1 MKFEIEKFNNNEVLG
16 KRNIKRFLIIGIIIL
31 FLVLMSWIF
40 YKGAN
45 VLIIAGEV
53 GVYDNFKIEKE
64 SNRLDVLIL
73 GIRGASDE
81 NGGLLAD
88 TMILVSFDKEKER
101 VAIISLPRDLFVKM
115 PNYPNP
121 EKINFA
127 YALGEE
133 RSWGGGGLAL
143 SKEVVKYVTG
153 VYVDDAIVINFEGFK
168 ELVDILGGVA
178 IYREKEFVEG
188 QQWQGEGVEGSP
200 FWELVTALK
209 KGVSENQ
216 QKISDSQKD
225 DEVKINEIPTL
236 TEAQVPTEGV
246 DKYWVFKVPGGTSIL
261 SGENVLYYVR
271 SRFSS
276 SDFDRIKRQHQ
287 VVSALKSKTLSL
299 GVLGNPI
306 KVFNILDTL
315 GDNVRTDM
323 DLGDIREYT
332 SLAQKYDKI
341 PIETTLLDTS
351 EGGLLVAKNKDGRFI
366 LVPRAGDED
375 FSEIREFFRNIFE

>member
-1 MKFEIEKFNNNEVLG
+1 MRVETEEFNNNEVLRR
-16 KRNIKRFLIIGIIIL
+16 RNIKRFLIIGITIL
-31 FLVLMSWIF
+31 FFLLLSWIF

-73 GIRGASDE
+73 GIRGVSDK

-88 TMILVSFDKEKER
+88 TMILVSFDKEKEKI
-101 VAIISLPRDLFVKM
+101 AIVSLPRDLFVEM
-115 PNYPNP
+115 PNYPNL

-127 YALGEE
+127 YALGEQ

-168 ELVDILGGVA
+168 KLVDILGGVA

-188 QQWQGEGVEGSP
+188 RQWQGEGIEGSP
-200 FWELVTALK
+200 FWELVTALEEV
-209 KGVSENQ
+209 VSENQ
-216 QKISDSQKD
+216 EKIGDSQEN
-225 DEVKINEIPTL
+225 DEVKTNEVPML
-236 TEAQVPTEGV
+236 TETQVPTEGV
-246 DKYWVFKVPGGTSIL
+246 NKYWVFKVPKGTSTL

-323 DLGDIREYT
+323 GLGDVREYL
-332 SLAQKYDKI
+332 SLVQKYDRI

-351 EGGLLVAKNKDGRFI
+351 EGGLLVAKNRDGRFI

-375 FSEIREFFRNIFE
+375 FSEIREFFINIFN